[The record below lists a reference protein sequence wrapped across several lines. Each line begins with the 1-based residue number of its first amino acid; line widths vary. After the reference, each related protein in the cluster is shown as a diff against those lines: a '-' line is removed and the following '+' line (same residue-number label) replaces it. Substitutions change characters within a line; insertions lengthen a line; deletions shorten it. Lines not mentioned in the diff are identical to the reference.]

1 MRKLWTLLFCCALFS
16 APGLAQSGSLQG
28 KQSAPRDTAAAIA
41 APVEISVGYSALRT
55 NADPKQCGCFF
66 MNGGSTE
73 VAFHAYRWFSAV
85 ADLTGERTGEVNG
98 GSQGLSLVSFTAG
111 PRFTYPIGARYA
123 PFVQALFGAAH
134 GFDSYFPVA
143 SGPTGAA
150 NGFAM
155 LAGGGLDLRVKSYL
169 AIRPIQVDYFLT
181 QLPNG
186 VNGRQNNLRLSAG
199 LVLRF
204 W

>member
-16 APGLAQSGSLQG
+16 LPGLAQDNTVSGKGLAS
-28 KQSAPRDTAAAIA
+28 RDTTAAIA
-41 APVEISVGYSALRT
+41 APIEISAGYSSLRT
-55 NADPKQCGCFF
+55 NANPGRCGCFF

-85 ADLTGERTGEVNG
+85 ADLTGARADKVNG
-98 GSQGLSLVSFTAG
+98 GPQGLSLVAFTAG
-111 PRFTYPIGARYA
+111 PRFTYPVKGRYA
-123 PFVQALFGAAH
+123 PFAQALFGAAH

-143 SGPTGAA
+143 SGSTGAA

-155 LAGGGLDLRVKSYL
+155 LLGGGLDFRLKHYM
-169 AIRPIQVDYFLT
+169 AIRPVQIDYFLT

-186 VNGRQNNLRLSAG
+186 VSSRQNNLRLGAG